1 MEEHTTISQYSI
13 RKEIDII
20 SYYNSQRLSTLSYI
34 WIGKLLK
41 FIFEEKNKQDLLP
54 GYFNSGIE
62 FTKKP
67 FSVFYISLGFNDIKN
82 FIHADKILNSTI
94 SDLIYFVDNC
104 SDKDLQILKNTQISD
119 NEIFTLYENFCLLH
133 NFGISEKASK
143 EKRL

>member
-1 MEEHTTISQYSI
+1 MEEHSIISQYSI

-20 SYYNSQRLSTLSYI
+20 SYYNSQRLPTLSYI

-41 FIFEEKNKQDLLP
+41 SIFEEKNKKETVS

-62 FTKKP
+62 VTKKP
-67 FSVFYISLGFNDIKN
+67 FSVFYISFGFNDIKN

-119 NEIFTLYENFCLLH
+119 NEIFTLYENFCLLY

>member
-20 SYYNSQRLSTLSYI
+20 SYYNSQRLPTLSYI

-62 FTKKP
+62 VTKKP
-67 FSVFYISLGFNDIKN
+67 FSVFYISLGFNDIKD
-82 FIHADKILNSTI
+82 FINAENILNSTI
-94 SDLIYFVDNC
+94 SDLMYFVDNC
-104 SDKDLQILKNTQISD
+104 SDKDLQTLKNTQISD
-119 NEIFTLYENFCLLH
+119 TEIFSLYENFYLLH
-133 NFGISEKASK
+133 NFEISAKSSK